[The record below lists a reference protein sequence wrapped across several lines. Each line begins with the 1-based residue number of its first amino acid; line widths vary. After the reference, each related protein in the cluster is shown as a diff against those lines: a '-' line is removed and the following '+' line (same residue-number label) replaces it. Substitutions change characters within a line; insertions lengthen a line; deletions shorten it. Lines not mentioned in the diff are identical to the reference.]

1 MLTTPP
7 VVGVPVGPGSA
18 PYPVG
23 VAGLL
28 AEVVVDVLLLLPQP
42 ARIKAPTAITAT
54 ARIPLP
60 VNDFIMG
67 SP

>member
-1 MLTTPP
+1 
-7 VVGVPVGPGSA
+7 
-18 PYPVG
+18 
-23 VAGLL
+23 LL